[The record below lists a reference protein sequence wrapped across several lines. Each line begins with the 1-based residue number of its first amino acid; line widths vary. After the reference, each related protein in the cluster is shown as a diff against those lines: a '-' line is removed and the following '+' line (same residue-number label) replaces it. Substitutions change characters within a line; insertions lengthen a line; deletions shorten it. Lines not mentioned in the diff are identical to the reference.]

1 MPQNNKKNNNKPAP
15 TYAKAAPRL
24 DALNAKIA
32 AAGGHATQKQQQAIN
47 TLQGRINT
55 TQNSTTPANVPGL
68 QQGQQNI
75 AAAGTDIALNHL
87 QSGQFQNPYA
97 PPETPGRIAD
107 GDLMALRDQAY
118 NTQYNYLTSDLAQ
131 QEAQAGQDVQ
141 QQLADRGI
149 TYSND
154 PNSQYQQQMTD
165 YTKRFD
171 RARADARAQA
181 SQFAGQEA
189 QSMFGMNEQQI
200 ANILSQ
206 GLDNRNQQMGELG
219 AFSQLG
225 QTGVFGYEQL
235 QDTDLLRK
243 QQKAMELAALNKMG
257 GGGGSGGGSTSVP
270 VQGAGAFEGI

>member
-1 MPQNNKKNNNKPAP
+1 MAQNNRRQNQAAP

-32 AAGGHATQKQQQAIN
+32 AAGGQATKKQQQAVN
-47 TLQGRINT
+47 TLQNRVGMA
-55 TQNSTTPANVPGL
+55 QNQTTPATVPGL

-97 PPETPGRIAD
+97 APVTPDRLAQ
-107 GDLMALRDQAY
+107 GDLTALRDNVY
-118 NTQYNYLTSDLAQ
+118 NEQYGYLTRDLGQ

-154 PNSQYQQQMTD
+154 PNSQYQQQMKD
-165 YTKRFD
+165 YTNRFD
-171 RARADARAQA
+171 RARLDARSQA
-181 SQFAGQEA
+181 TQLAGQEM
-189 QSMFGMNEQQI
+189 QRSFGMNEQQI

-206 GLDNRNQQMGELG
+206 GMDTRNQQMGELG

-225 QTGVFGYEQL
+225 QTGVFGYNQL
-235 QDTDLLRK
+235 QDVDLQRK
-243 QQKAMELAALNKMG
+243 QQKALEMAALNRQG

-270 VQGAGAFEGI
+270 IQGAGAFEGI